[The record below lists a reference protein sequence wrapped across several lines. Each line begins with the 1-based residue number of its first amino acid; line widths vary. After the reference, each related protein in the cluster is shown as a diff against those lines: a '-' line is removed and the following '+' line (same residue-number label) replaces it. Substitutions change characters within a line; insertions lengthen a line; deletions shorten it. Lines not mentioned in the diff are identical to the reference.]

1 MILSSSI
8 PSTRER
14 IGQNDWSLTPGRYVG
29 VAVVTEDDEEGF
41 AERMRAIHDELAEL
55 DEKASELA
63 ATISQ
68 NFEELFA

>member
-1 MILSSSI
+1 M
-8 PSTRER
+8 
-14 IGQNDWSLTPGRYVG
+14 
-29 VAVVTEDDEEGF
+29 VTEDDEEGF